1 MKNGRTI
8 ITLGAAALAVGGLGT
23 SLGLTLPANAATTE
37 AAATAKPLTYVVL
50 NCNFKPVVEP
60 SSYVLTCA
68 DDGTGLT
75 DVHWT
80 SWTSH
85 LASAY
90 GTFYENTCTPN
101 CAEGKINHYRALV
114 TLYDL
119 AAVKGYPSDRRYV
132 EMTVIFPST
141 RPPVYV
147 QENGKG
153 VKTFPLTQTFQI

>member
-1 MKNGRTI
+1 M
-8 ITLGAAALAVGGLGT
+8 
-23 SLGLTLPANAATTE
+23 
-37 AAATAKPLTYVVL
+37 L

-114 TLYDL
+114 TLRHADPVVTEGAFELLLPEHL
-119 AAVKGYPSDRRYV
+119 AIWAFLRRGHDAELLVAANFSGEPVTAVLPVEGGWADAEVVLASQSLANRPPSGSAMLRRYLLWV
-132 EMTVIFPST
+132 GGST
-141 RPPVYV
+141 GRP
-147 QENGKG
+147 
-153 VKTFPLTQTFQI
+153 